1 MRTVLG
7 FFSMLAAGFLI
18 AAWIAVAGTGPNAQ
32 FPNTALHPGQGFT
45 IDYPSLLLG
54 LAIGLILPAVAGFSW
69 SALPRRFLTWLWS
82 NEHVFYHLGIA
93 AALVGVLVFY

>member
-18 AAWIAVAGTGPNAQ
+18 AVAGTGPMAQ
-32 FPNTALHPGQGFT
+32 FPNTALHPGQGFRL
-45 IDYPSLLLG
+45 DYLSLLLG
-54 LAIGLILPAVAGFSW
+54 LAIGLILPAVTSVSW
-69 SALPRRFLTWLWS
+69 SGLPRRIAAWFWS